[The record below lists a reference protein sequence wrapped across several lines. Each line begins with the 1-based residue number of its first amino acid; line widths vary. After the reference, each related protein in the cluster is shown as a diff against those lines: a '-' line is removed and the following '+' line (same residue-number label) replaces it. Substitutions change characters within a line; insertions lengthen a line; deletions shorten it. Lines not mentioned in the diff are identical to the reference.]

1 MKGWAF
7 SMNGIFRIL
16 ALVKE
21 YRVRIAAYT
30 VLIVLSSIF
39 SVVSI
44 TMAIPFLNIIFDRG
58 EANDTMADFSGDAQN
73 VFQHLIAV
81 IQQVKTEQ
89 GQQTALLYVSLT
101 LIILFFLKNVTR
113 YFALNVLTPVRTG
126 VIFTLREK
134 IYTKINRLS
143 LEFFSDRKKGDVL
156 TRMSS
161 DVAEVE
167 WTIMNSLTSMIREP
181 LMIIVTLI
189 FMFLISVKLTLI
201 IFLILPVS
209 GFIIGR
215 IGKSLKKTSHEGQS
229 SVDRLMSLAEETL
242 TGARIVRG
250 FNAEGFLFKKFD
262 ALNHA
267 FLTQNRKMVNRRE
280 LSSPMSEFLGSIVVA
295 IVMYIGGRMV
305 LESAGE
311 GGNLNAETFITY
323 ILTFSQLI
331 SPAKAITTT
340 FYNVQ
345 KGLASLERIE
355 ELLQHEEKI
364 VDAHEAMDKSDFTD
378 AVQYQGVVFR
388 YEKETILKGVSLT
401 VPKGKLVALVGQSG
415 SGKSTL
421 ADLLP
426 RFYDVQSGSITIDGT
441 DIRNIRLRHLRHLL
455 GIVPQ
460 QSVLFNDTVIGNI
473 TFGSDVVDMNRVME
487 AARNAHA
494 HDFILALEHGYET
507 NLGEGG
513 NKLSGGQKQRIAI
526 ARALYK
532 NPPILILDEAT
543 SALDSESERAVQEA
557 LNNLMANRTSLVIAH
572 RLSTVRHA
580 DEIIVM
586 QKGEIVER
594 GTHESLS
601 RQGGVYARL
610 CEMQSFAL

>member
-1 MKGWAF
+1 MKGV
-7 SMNGIFRIL
+7 FRIL
-16 ALVKE
+16 ALVKD
-21 YRVRIAAYT
+21 YKGRITAYT

-58 EANDTMADFSGDAQN
+58 DRNQNISEYSGNADGI
-73 VFQHLIAV
+73 FQRLIEF
-81 IQQVKTEQ
+81 IQQIKTEQ
-89 GQQTALLYVSLT
+89 GQESALLYVSLC
-101 LIILFFLKNVTR
+101 LVFLFFLKNLTR

-134 IYTKINRLS
+134 IYNKINALS
-143 LEFFSDRKKGDVL
+143 MEFFTDQKKGDVL

-161 DVAEVE
+161 DVSEVE

-181 LMIIVTLI
+181 LMILVTLV
-189 FMFLISVKLTLI
+189 FMLFISVKLTLI
-201 IFLILPVS
+201 IFVVLPVS
-209 GFIIGR
+209 GIIIGR
-215 IGKSLKKTSHEGQS
+215 IGKSLKKTSHSGQS
-229 SVDRLMSLAEETL
+229 TVDRLMSLAEETL
-242 TGARIVRG
+242 TGARIVRA
-250 FNAEGFLFKKFD
+250 FNAEGFLFKKFNL
-262 ALNHA
+262 LNME
-267 FLTQNRKMVNRRE
+267 FLRQNKKMVNRRE

-295 IVMYIGGRMV
+295 VVMYVGGRLV
-305 LESAGE
+305 LQSSGE

-355 ELLQHEEKI
+355 ELLNREVTVADRPGAVSKET
-364 VDAHEAMDKSDFTD
+364 FTD
-378 AVQYQGVVFR
+378 RVTYEHVSFR
-388 YEKETILKGVSLT
+388 YGKEKVLDNVSFEI
-401 VPKGKLVALVGQSG
+401 PKGKLVALVGQSG

-421 ADLLP
+421 ADLMP
-426 RFYDVQSGSITIDGT
+426 RFYDVESGAVSIDGT
-441 DIRNIRLRHLRHLL
+441 DVRDMRLKSLRGLL
-455 GIVPQ
+455 GTVPQ
-460 QSVLFNDTVIGNI
+460 QSILFNETVIGNI
-473 TFGSDVVDMNRVME
+473 TFGAETVDRERAME
-487 AARNAHA
+487 AAKNANAHA
-494 HDFILALEHGYET
+494 FIMELEDGYDT

-557 LNNLMANRTSLVIAH
+557 LNTLMANRTSLVIAH

-586 QKGEIVER
+586 NKGEIAER
-594 GTHESLS
+594 GTHDALMAK
-601 RQGGVYARL
+601 QGIYARL
-610 CEMQSFAL
+610 CEMQSFV

>member
-1 MKGWAF
+1 MK
-7 SMNGIFRIL
+7 GIFRIL

-21 YRVRIAAYT
+21 YRARIAAYT
-30 VLIVLSSIF
+30 VLIILSSVF

-58 EANDTMADFSGDAQN
+58 SANDAMADFSGDAQN
-73 VFQHLIAV
+73 VFQQLIAL
-81 IQQVKTEQ
+81 IQQVKSEQ

-101 LIILFFLKNVTR
+101 LIFLFFLKNFTR
-113 YFALNVLTPVRTG
+113 YLALNVLTPVRTG

-134 IYTKINRLS
+134 IYSKINRLS

-181 LMIIVTLI
+181 LMILVTLV
-189 FMFLISVKLTLI
+189 FMFVISVKLTLI
-201 IFLILPVS
+201 IFLVLPIS

-242 TGARIVRG
+242 TGARIVRA

-262 ALNHA
+262 TLNHA
-267 FLTQNRKMVNRRE
+267 FLKQNRKMVNRRE

-295 IVMYIGGRMV
+295 LVMYIGGRMV
-305 LESAGE
+305 LESTGQ

-364 VDAHEAMDKSDFTD
+364 VNASGALDKSNFTD
-378 AVQYQGVVFR
+378 AVQYHNVVFR
-388 YEKETILKGVSLT
+388 YEKETILDRVSLT

-426 RFYDVQSGSITIDGT
+426 RFYDVESGSITLDGI
-441 DIRNIRLRHLRHLL
+441 DIRTMNVHGLRNLL

-473 TFGSDVVDMNRVME
+473 TFGSDAVDIDRVVE

-494 HDFILALEHGYET
+494 HEFIMGLEYGYET

-543 SALDSESERAVQEA
+543 SALDSESERAVQDA

-586 QKGEIVER
+586 HKGEIVER
-594 GTHESLS
+594 GTHDSLS

-610 CEMQSFAL
+610 CEMQSFA